1 MRQREEL
8 EAERRRWSNKL
19 EKIEQFVLGG
29 MGRSVVEYT
38 LQVRYLI
45 LLGSWSYLNKVS
57 LSQFKI

>member
-45 LLGSWSYLNKVS
+45 LVGSYLVQNLVAA
-57 LSQFKI
+57 